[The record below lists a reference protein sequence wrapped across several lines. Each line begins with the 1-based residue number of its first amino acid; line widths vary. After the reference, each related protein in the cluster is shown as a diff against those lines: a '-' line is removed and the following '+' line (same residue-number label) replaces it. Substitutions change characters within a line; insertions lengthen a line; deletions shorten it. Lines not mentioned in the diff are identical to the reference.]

1 MSCHLV
7 VCWYDGVG
15 AVSNAI
21 YGDAGNA
28 IELHER
34 KGEFNEW

>member
-1 MSCHLV
+1 MT
-7 VCWYDGVG
+7 GFG

-21 YGDAGNA
+21 YDDAGNA

-34 KGEFNEW
+34 KGEFNEWWA